1 MTDLLTR
8 IEKNQPVEA
17 QELYDYIVE
26 AIVKQGRP
34 SVGDNDRCLYRGP
47 DGLKCAAGHV
57 IPDSMYSEEM
67 EGNAV
72 DSLALQ
78 TLPFLSKPALP
89 KSLHPH
95 QKLLT
100 YLQSNHDAA
109 AHDNDF
115 MGSFL
120 SYSNTLAKMLS
131 VKPYGDKA

>member
-57 IPDSMYSEEM
+57 IPDSMYSELM
-67 EGNAV
+67 ENRSIL
-72 DSLALQ
+72 D
-78 TLPFLSKPALP
+78 LSGFGKAP
-89 KSLHPH
+89 KSLVHH
-95 QKLLT
+95 AELISR
-100 YLQSNHDAA
+100 LQDAHDAA
-109 AHDNDF
+109 SSGKFLDA
-115 MGSFL
+115 FL
-120 SYSNTLAKMLS
+120 STVSRVAEDHDL
-131 VKPYGDKA
+131 KPYGDKA